1 MFILNLKCIG
11 YKYYMEELFYQEKIL
26 EAVNGFQRCQRNFD
40 LDKNI
45 DNQVVEI
52 LYDVALSTPTKQNLV
67 NFDIIVVTNRQ
78 LIRQCAQ
85 AAVSESVDFLQV
97 SEEIKSGRRLQNPQV
112 DCNLLF
118 LYVMKDNSRS
128 PLKKHRDPGPIIKWE
143 SYIRL
148 VNMEIGIS
156 VGALGLVANILGFKT
171 GCCKCYNE
179 PLLPDSVFTDNGY
192 DKGDLMLMFGIGYP
206 KFTKHTLHTD
216 GTNTSD
222 TFEKEPQRRLI
233 IS

>member
-1 MFILNLKCIG
+1 MTQTS
-11 YKYYMEELFYQEKIL
+11 YQDKII
-26 EAVNGFQRCQRNFD
+26 EAVKGFQRCQRNFD

-112 DCNLLF
+112 DCNE
-118 LYVMKDNSRS
+118 R
-128 PLKKHRDPGPIIKWE
+128 
-143 SYIRL
+143 
-148 VNMEIGIS
+148 
-156 VGALGLVANILGFKT
+156 
-171 GCCKCYNE
+171 
-179 PLLPDSVFTDNGY
+179 
-192 DKGDLMLMFGIGYP
+192 
-206 KFTKHTLHTD
+206 
-216 GTNTSD
+216 
-222 TFEKEPQRRLI
+222 
-233 IS
+233 

>member
-1 MFILNLKCIG
+1 
-11 YKYYMEELFYQEKIL
+11 MEELFYQEKIL

-78 LIRQCAQ
+78 LIRQCAR

-112 DCNLLF
+112 D
-118 LYVMKDNSRS
+118 
-128 PLKKHRDPGPIIKWE
+128 
-143 SYIRL
+143 
-148 VNMEIGIS
+148 
-156 VGALGLVANILGFKT
+156 
-171 GCCKCYNE
+171 
-179 PLLPDSVFTDNGY
+179 
-192 DKGDLMLMFGIGYP
+192 
-206 KFTKHTLHTD
+206 
-216 GTNTSD
+216 
-222 TFEKEPQRRLI
+222 
-233 IS
+233 